1 MPSPSK
7 TFRRRRHRTA
17 RSPFRYE
24 AAYPAPHCPHEG
36 NKGVIRGC
44 PSAAICA
51 LQRLKL
57 FSEYAIFYGAETVP
71 CPESDMA
78 RFISTYKDY
87 PYTD

>member
-1 MPSPSK
+1 MRQLIRLP
-7 TFRRRRHRTA
+7 TA
-17 RSPFRYE
+17 PM
-24 AAYPAPHCPHEG
+24 
-36 NKGVIRGC
+36 KGTKEL
-44 PSAAICA
+44 SAAICA

>member
-1 MPSPSK
+1 MRQLIRLP
-7 TFRRRRHRTA
+7 TA
-17 RSPFRYE
+17 SMKGTKGLSE
-24 AAYPAPHCPHEG
+24 AVA
-36 NKGVIRGC
+36 

-57 FSEYAIFYGAETVP
+57 CSEYAIFYGTETVP

>member
-1 MPSPSK
+1 MS
-7 TFRRRRHRTA
+7 
-17 RSPFRYE
+17 
-24 AAYPAPHCPHEG
+24 
-36 NKGVIRGC
+36 
-44 PSAAICA
+44 SAAMCA

-71 CPESDMA
+71 CHENDMA